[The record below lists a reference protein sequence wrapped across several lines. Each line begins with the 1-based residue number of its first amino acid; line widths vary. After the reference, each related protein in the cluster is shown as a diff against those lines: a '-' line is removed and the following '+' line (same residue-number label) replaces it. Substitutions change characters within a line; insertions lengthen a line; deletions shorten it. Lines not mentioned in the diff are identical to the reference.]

1 MTVAQ
6 LIAALSKIED
16 KDLPVYAL
24 DGGSGVSYEVG
35 NPSVQTVQPHH
46 DAGPLCELEQGTPF
60 VMLYVGY

>member
-1 MTVAQ
+1 MRIT
-6 LIAALSKIED
+6 LR
-16 KDLPVYAL
+16 
-24 DGGSGVSYEVG
+24 GSGVSYEVG